1 MQWHLSRYI
10 LKNFLPL
17 KPLLCSLVFYPRQV
31 FDSWQLDK
39 PGCRC
44 HSLSLFSDVKK
55 MAKIDKAGTK
65 QKINKQWPSEDYNQT
80 YPHRRK
86 SVMKAPIW
94 QNIIVQ
100 DILPRLPRRGF
111 EIFWVMSKVKIQLQN
126 PDQTSASKLSP
137 NLSLKVLT
145 IIQIQNIDQISAS
158 KCRLNSATKSRPNC
172 YWGLPTLP

>member
-1 MQWHLSRYI
+1 M
-10 LKNFLPL
+10 
-17 KPLLCSLVFYPRQV
+17 
-31 FDSWQLDK
+31 
-39 PGCRC
+39 
-44 HSLSLFSDVKK
+44 SLSISFFWCKK

-126 PDQTSASKLSP
+126 PDQTSASKSWP
-137 NLSLKVLT
+137 NLWLKMLTNLLPQNLEQTSASEFWPNPSLKVLT
-145 IIQIQNIDQISAS
+145 KNKLQNLDQTSAS
-158 KCRLNSATKSRPNC
+158 ISWPKTRFKISTKLQLQNL
-172 YWGLPTLP
+172 Y